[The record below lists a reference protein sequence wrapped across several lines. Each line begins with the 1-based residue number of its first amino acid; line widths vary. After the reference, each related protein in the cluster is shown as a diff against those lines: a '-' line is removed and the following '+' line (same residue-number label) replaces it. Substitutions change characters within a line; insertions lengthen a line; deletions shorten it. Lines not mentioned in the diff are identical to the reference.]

1 MTSGHTPDAGFVGR
15 SRRAM
20 SYIADCASIAP
31 RRGVARSSRR
41 RPDSQGPAVHD
52 PPRMSLKSAAAP
64 GFGLDTY
71 QGAAPRRGHHRRMET
86 LPPATLAVTPPPL
99 EFDPAVIAK
108 YDGFGPRYTSYPTA
122 DRFHA
127 GFTVADYV
135 RALQTRNDQR
145 PAQPLSLY
153 VHLPFCNTICF
164 YCACNKVITKDH
176 GRSAKYIG
184 YLGREIAIV
193 SGLVEGAPPVQQL
206 HWGGGT
212 PTFLAHE
219 EMAELMLMLRD
230 GFSFARDAEISI
242 EVDPRKVSADTI
254 AFLGSL
260 GFNRIS
266 VGIQDFDPAVQRA
279 VNRIQTEE
287 ETRTVIDAARA
298 HGFSSINADLIY
310 GLPKQTVDG
319 FGATLDKV
327 IAVAP
332 DRIAL
337 YSYAHVPHLFKPQR
351 RIAVDELPTPEAKL
365 SILSLAIDKLGA
377 AGYTYIGMDHF
388 AKPTDELATAQRERK
403 LHRNF
408 QGYSTKPDCDLIGL
422 GISAIGK
429 IGRTYAQNVKTLDQ
443 YYERLDAHAL
453 PIARG
458 IALDADDV
466 LRRSVIQSLMCDF
479 KLEIGAIEAA
489 YGIRFAD
496 YFSTELAALQP
507 LADDGLVTLDH
518 DAVDVTPRGR
528 LLVRTIANR
537 FDRHLREASQ
547 RTQYSRVI

>member
-1 MTSGHTPDAGFVGR
+1 MEMTTP
-15 SRRAM
+15 
-20 SYIADCASIAP
+20 
-31 RRGVARSSRR
+31 
-41 RPDSQGPAVHD
+41 
-52 PPRMSLKSAAAP
+52 AA
-64 GFGLDTY
+64 
-71 QGAAPRRGHHRRMET
+71 
-86 LPPATLAVTPPPL
+86 LPVTTPSL

-122 DRFHA
+122 DRFHS
-127 GFTVADYV
+127 GFTAADYV
-135 RALQTRNDQR
+135 RALQVRNDER

-176 GRSAKYIG
+176 GRSAKYLG
-184 YLGREIAIV
+184 YLGREIGIV

-212 PTFLAHE
+212 PTFLARE
-219 EMAELMLMLRD
+219 EMAALMRILRD
-230 GFSFARDAEISI
+230 GFSFASDAEISI
-242 EVDPRKVSADTI
+242 EVDPRKVSADTV
-254 AFLGSL
+254 AFLGSQ

-319 FGATLDKV
+319 FAATLDKV
-327 IAVAP
+327 IAAAP

-351 RIAVDELPTPEAKL
+351 RIAVDELPTPEGKL
-365 SILSLAIDKLGA
+365 AILALAIDKLGA

-388 AKPTDELATAQRERK
+388 AKPGDELATAQRERK

-408 QGYSTKPDCDLIGL
+408 QGYSTKPDCDLIAL

-429 IGRTYAQNVKTLDQ
+429 VGTTYVQNVKTLDQ

-453 PIARG
+453 PVMRG

-479 KLEIGAIEAA
+479 ELEIGAIEAA
-489 YGIRFAD
+489 HGIRFAEH
-496 YFSTELAALQP
+496 FALELAALKP
-507 LADDGLVTLDH
+507 LAGDGLVTVADG
-518 DAVDVTPRGR
+518 AIAVTPRGR
-528 LLVRTIANR
+528 LLVRTIAMQ
-537 FDRHLREASQ
+537 FDRHLREAQQ
-547 RTQYSRVI
+547 RTQFSRII